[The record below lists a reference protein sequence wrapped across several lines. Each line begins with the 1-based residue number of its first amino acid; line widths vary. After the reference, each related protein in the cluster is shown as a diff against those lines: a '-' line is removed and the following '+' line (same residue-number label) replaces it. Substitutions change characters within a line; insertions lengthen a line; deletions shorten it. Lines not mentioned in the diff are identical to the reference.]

1 MNVDNLIATD
11 DVDVVD
17 VVDVP
22 HVPVEQKKK
31 RGGRPLGEKN
41 RPKTTEVLLPKKKGR
56 PFTYMQVEDSTST
69 PAKLTY
75 HRRGFLV
82 NKIASYKRKYGL
94 TEPTQDKYV
103 GKSNEEVIELLKQ
116 MAVVVGKL
124 KDAKFQ
130 DQIQSKYYSRSQ
142 TADFIY
148 KTPIY

>member
-1 MNVDNLIATD
+1 
-11 DVDVVD
+11 
-17 VVDVP
+17 
-22 HVPVEQKKK
+22 
-31 RGGRPLGEKN
+31 
-41 RPKTTEVLLPKKKGR
+41 
-56 PFTYMQVEDSTST
+56 MQVEDSTST

-82 NKIASYKRKYGL
+82 NKIGSYKRKYGL

-148 KTPIY
+148 KTPIYWFWGGAGSLGELWTLDSIEKKDIKVI